1 VCLVKRDMER
11 QPSADAQHIL
21 IVDDSLKARLLI
33 ETMLRAQGYKDL
45 TSVDSARQAFLTL
58 SVGEPPVV
66 ESRGFDL
73 ILMDLMMPEIDGI
86 QACHQIKSDLQFLD
100 VPIIMVT
107 AEESTESLKEAFD
120 AGAIDYV
127 NKPVNR
133 VELAARVK
141 SALRL
146 KHETDRR
153 KAREFELLELTEQ
166 LRKLSVVDGLTGIA
180 NRRNF
185 DEELA
190 RIWRRAQRESAPVS
204 LVLIDIDHFKKY
216 NDHYGHLAGDDCLRR
231 VAQAL
236 QQTVKRPFDLV
247 ARYGGEEFAVV
258 LPDTGVRGSER
269 LAEEM
274 RKAVELLGIPHAG
287 SSASSRVT
295 ISSGV
300 AAMAPESGAP
310 PEILIAAADACLY
323 EAKLAGRNRVVI
335 ATHDDPRSPAAAD
348 RDPSAVTSIRGRE

>member
-1 VCLVKRDMER
+1 MEQ
-11 QPSADAQHIL
+11 QPSVDAPRIL
-21 IVDDSLKARLLI
+21 IVDDSLKSRLLI
-33 ETMLRAQGYKDL
+33 ETLLRAQGYKDL
-45 TSVDSARQAFLTL
+45 TGVDSAREAFLAL
-58 SVGEPPVV
+58 NLGAPAGLESV
-66 ESRGFDL
+66 GFDL
-73 ILMDLMMPEIDGI
+73 ILMDLLMPEMDGI
-86 QACHQIKSDLQFLD
+86 QACHQIKSDSRFLD

-133 VELAARVK
+133 VELLARVK

-204 LVLIDIDHFKKY
+204 LVLIDIDHFKTY

-236 QQTVKRPFDLV
+236 QHTVKRPFDLV

-258 LPDTGVRGSER
+258 LPDTGIPGAKG

-274 RKAVELLGIPHAG
+274 RKAVELLDITHAA
-287 SSASSRVT
+287 SAVSPRVT

-300 AAMAPESGAP
+300 AAMAPEAGAQP
-310 PEILIAAADACLY
+310 DSLIAAADLCLY
-323 EAKLAGRNRVVI
+323 EAKIAGRNRVVI
-335 ATHDDPRSPAAAD
+335 AAGQDPLSPAAVD
-348 RDPSAVTSIRGRE
+348 RDRPGHECQELGKCHENSDR

>member
-1 VCLVKRDMER
+1 MEQ
-11 QPSADAQHIL
+11 QPSVDAPRIL
-21 IVDDSLKARLLI
+21 IVDDSLKSRLLI
-33 ETMLRAQGYKDL
+33 ETLLRAQGYKDL
-45 TSVDSARQAFLTL
+45 TSVDSARQAFLAL
-58 SVGEPPVV
+58 NLGAPPGS
-66 ESRGFDL
+66 ESAGFDL
-73 ILMDLMMPEIDGI
+73 ILMDLLMPEMDGI
-86 QACHQIKSDLQFLD
+86 QACHQIKSDSRFLD

-107 AEESTESLKEAFD
+107 AEESTASLKEAFD

-231 VAQAL
+231 VAQTL
-236 QQTVKRPFDLV
+236 QEAVKRPFDLV

-258 LPDTGVRGSER
+258 LPDTDGPGSYP

-274 RKAVELLGIPHAG
+274 RKAVERLDIAHAA
-287 SSASSRVT
+287 SAVSSRVT

-300 AAMAPESGAP
+300 AAIAPEAGAQP
-310 PEILIAAADACLY
+310 DGLIAAADACLY
-323 EAKLAGRNRVVI
+323 EAKRAGRNRVVI
-335 ATHDDPRSPAAAD
+335 APGEDRFRPRETATSA
-348 RDPSAVTSIRGRE
+348 PSLVSGVRKVNHENSGR

>member
-1 VCLVKRDMER
+1 MEQ
-11 QPSADAQHIL
+11 QPSADAPHIL
-21 IVDDSLKARLLI
+21 IVDDSLRARLLV
-33 ETMLRAQGYKDL
+33 ETLLRAQGYKDL
-45 TSVDSARQAFLTL
+45 TSVDSAREAFLAL
-58 SVGEPPVV
+58 NLGESPGA
-66 ESRGFDL
+66 ESAGFDL
-73 ILMDLMMPEIDGI
+73 ILMDLLMPEMDGI
-86 QACHQIKSDLQFLD
+86 QACHQIKSNPRFLD

-133 VELAARVK
+133 VELLARVK

-146 KHETDRR
+146 KHETDCR

-166 LRKLSVVDGLTGIA
+166 LRKLSVLDGLTGIA

-190 RIWRRAQRESAPVS
+190 RIWRRAQREAAPVS
-204 LVLIDIDHFKKY
+204 LVLMDIDHFKTC

-236 QQTVKRPFDLV
+236 QHTVRRPFDLV
-247 ARYGGEEFAVV
+247 ARYGGEEFVVV
-258 LPDTGVRGSER
+258 LPETDVPGAER

-274 RKAVELLGIPHAG
+274 RKAVELLDIAHA
-287 SSASSRVT
+287 ASTVSPRVT

-300 AAMAPESGAP
+300 AAISPEAGAQP
-310 PEILIAAADACLY
+310 DGLIAAADVCLY
-323 EAKLAGRNRVVI
+323 EAKKAGRNRVVS
-335 ATHDDPRSPAAAD
+335 ANDDGPLSPAGD
-348 RDPSAVTSIRGRE
+348 RDGTAVTSARVNVGDHENSGR